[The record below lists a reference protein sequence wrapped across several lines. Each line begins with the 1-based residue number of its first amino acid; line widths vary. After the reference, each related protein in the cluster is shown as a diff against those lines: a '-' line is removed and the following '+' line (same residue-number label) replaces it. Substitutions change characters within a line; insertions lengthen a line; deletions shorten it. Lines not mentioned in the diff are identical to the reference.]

1 MAQVSAAA
9 DAQKVSSTRGGV
21 TTEVVYSKQLG
32 QAAIS
37 VTGLP
42 PAPDGKTYQL
52 WYVGPDQVARSA
64 GLLDADAEGH
74 GSLLL
79 QGDANRAA
87 AVGMT
92 VEPAGGSVRPT
103 TDPVLVIALA

>member
-1 MAQVSAAA
+1 MTA
-9 DAQKVSSTRGGV
+9 
-21 TTEVVYSKQLG
+21 EVAYSRQLG
-32 QAAIS
+32 KAAID

-64 GLLDADAEGH
+64 GLLDADADGH

-79 QGDANRAA
+79 QGDANAAA

-92 VEPAGGSVRPT
+92 VEPDGGSAQPT
-103 TDPVLVIALA
+103 TDPVVVIALA